1 MNAHPGS
8 RYTYLNTVATWLR
21 RTGALQALSGIP
33 RATRPGP
40 SERVVPE
47 AEFEAAMKTG
57 TPTERLLLLLAHD
70 EGLRAGTIARMTREN
85 CDLEK
90 RELRGSTKL
99 GAGYAVP
106 MTARVYEQIA
116 FAWAAA
122 QPGETILGAISF
134 RRKAINHKS
143 VQELVRNA
151 RSPARRGPPHLR
163 AHPRRPKG
171 AAAPVAQKPQ
181 YNNVVPRRHR
191 RRHRRPGHRA
201 TNTGKGKSLM
211 TEKTSTRETI
221 ESLVGYPVELLPTP
235 ALNVKR
241 CFLAM
246 AKAAAYA
253 DEKNLDPEEKRDL
266 AQEAYKMNLPALDGR
281 AAITA
286 NIACV
291 AHGIAVGVIDGATA
305 SKLLYAAQVA
315 LTLTRQKARE
325 KRSKK

>member
-1 MNAHPGS
+1 
-8 RYTYLNTVATWLR
+8 
-21 RTGALQALSGIP
+21 
-33 RATRPGP
+33 
-40 SERVVPE
+40 
-47 AEFEAAMKTG
+47 
-57 TPTERLLLLLAHD
+57 
-70 EGLRAGTIARMTREN
+70 
-85 CDLEK
+85 
-90 RELRGSTKL
+90 
-99 GAGYAVP
+99 
-106 MTARVYEQIA
+106 
-116 FAWAAA
+116 
-122 QPGETILGAISF
+122 
-134 RRKAINHKS
+134 
-143 VQELVRNA
+143 
-151 RSPARRGPPHLR
+151 
-163 AHPRRPKG
+163 
-171 AAAPVAQKPQ
+171 
-181 YNNVVPRRHR
+181 
-191 RRHRRPGHRA
+191 
-201 TNTGKGKSLM
+201 M

-253 DEKNLDPEEKRDL
+253 DEKNLDPEEQRDL

>member
-1 MNAHPGS
+1 MASRHPPGGREPTAPDLRDQGRRNRSRSGHASNPSTALGSEKETVQAILRAQQHTPAWTNIPVRRALLKHCAERLPSEIQPHHAAAIAAEFRNAHPGS

-151 RSPARRGPPHLR
+151 KRSAGIRSSWTLHDLRRGAARRIYER
-163 AHPRRPKG
+163 
-171 AAAPVAQKPQ
+171 
-181 YNNVVPRRHR
+181 
-191 RRHRRPGHRA
+191 
-201 TNTGKGKSLM
+201 
-211 TEKTSTRETI
+211 TRD
-221 ESLVGYPVELLPTP
+221 VRKVQRLLSH
-235 ALNVKR
+235 
-241 CFLAM
+241 
-246 AKAAAYA
+246 
-253 DEKNLDPEEKRDL
+253 KNLSTTMWYLGDTGVDIDARDIEPRTPGKEK
-266 AQEAYKMNLPALDGR
+266 
-281 AAITA
+281 
-286 NIACV
+286 
-291 AHGIAVGVIDGATA
+291 A
-305 SKLLYAAQVA
+305 S
-315 LTLTRQKARE
+315 
-325 KRSKK
+325 